1 MVLVSTFPRLG
12 SPKLLNPARGDLR
25 IARQLIAFKR
35 RCPERVWLLAGNRD
49 INKLRLTAELNDF
62 WRATV
67 CAYRC
72 LFEPKNLRY
81 FLENEYNMNYEDMVR
96 TCWEE
101 THGRGKGK
109 GTIHHQVWHS
119 SPCDIKAAFVT
130 IYVCSTCR
138 HFYIHVAYIF
148 CTFLIF
154 VVFAE
159 MNQVHSGAM
168 RSNQIQSYKSMT
180 YSRCWIGKHPSR
192 WHRGIRPRRASA
204 SSVVPTGSTSSAVAS
219 LSGKEA
225 G

>member
-1 MVLVSTFPRLG
+1 M
-12 SPKLLNPARGDLR
+12 N
-25 IARQLIAFKR
+25 I
-35 RCPERVWLLAGNRD
+35 
-49 INKLRLTAELNDF
+49 
-62 WRATV
+62 
-67 CAYRC
+67 
-72 LFEPKNLRY
+72 
-81 FLENEYNMNYEDMVR
+81 NMNYEDMVR

-180 YSRCWIGKHPSR
+180 YSRCWMGKHPSR
-192 WHRGIRPRRASA
+192 WHRGIRPRRAST

-225 G
+225 GWRGAERDGVMNVGIGGERDGKNFLIWAKGGEFGSFHYNNYLLYVRNFAEEDIIVWTATTRGRAENCSP